1 MERGLSHRGL
11 GPRGL
16 HSQVGCPR
24 RQRTRPV
31 LWTAGPGTAPASGS
45 RRRALSPGSQEA
57 GPGWSGQPQGRTRRR
72 GGRGRARTGADGG
85 LGRTPGGQRQRGG
98 LGPGWHRGQGA
109 DGSAQSE
116 GPEGG
121 ICLGVGI
128 GYPLQRVPG
137 GPWGPLVTSDPRPWT
152 ALGPREQLR
161 AHQAPGYW
169 DTPAEAG
176 GPVFPG
182 NNLEAFAVRTD
193 TPCLV
198 ALCKYCV
205 FPKWKILW

>member
-85 LGRTPGGQRQRGG
+85 WGGPLGGRGREEAWALVGTEGREQTALPRARGRGG
-98 LGPGWHRGQGA
+98 DLSGCGDRVSAPEGPQGA
-109 DGSAQSE
+109 LGSTRDLRPSAVDG
-116 GPEGG
+116 
-121 ICLGVGI
+121 
-128 GYPLQRVPG
+128 
-137 GPWGPLVTSDPRPWT
+137 PRPQGAAQGPPGT
-152 ALGPREQLR
+152 GLLGHPGRGRR
-161 AHQAPGYW
+161 AGFS
-169 DTPAEAG
+169 G
-176 GPVFPG
+176 
-182 NNLEAFAVRTD
+182 
-193 TPCLV
+193 
-198 ALCKYCV
+198 K
-205 FPKWKILW
+205 